1 MVKSVW
7 VGDAGSAKADPNRQA
22 LVQWASGSLP
32 SHSKKVQ
39 VHKYATHL
47 LQAHIHFATPAS
59 CICPGHPIIRLDQRT
74 KLADAWPCTILMFCW
89 LKLSYV
95 TCVASLAGA
104 LVCLGRN
111 ACRLS
116 NDFREATRVVS
127 QALPSSI
134 PAGHVLLRLAFAG
147 VNASDVN
154 FSSGRYHASV
164 EQAQASL
171 PFDAGFE
178 AVGAVA
184 AVGPQVSGT
193 SQAPLPQSC
202 LLAFSFWHHALQTQI
217 PCKTS
222 LLTKRCL
229 PASTPCCMLSK

>member
-1 MVKSVW
+1 MHTCGVLLVAAELCHLCTQSSKSVSVSW
-7 VGDAGSAKADPNRQA
+7 PDCMQA
-22 LVQWASGSLP
+22 V
-32 SHSKKVQ
+32 
-39 VHKYATHL
+39 
-47 LQAHIHFATPAS
+47 
-59 CICPGHPIIRLDQRT
+59 
-74 KLADAWPCTILMFCW
+74 
-89 LKLSYV
+89 
-95 TCVASLAGA
+95 
-104 LVCLGRN
+104 N
-111 ACRLS
+111 
-116 NDFREATRVVS
+116 NFREATRVVS

-193 SQAPLPQSC
+193 AVVAPTQHACFLFLSGVMQCRPKSHRKPSLFTKMYLSATSSSC
-202 LLAFSFWHHALQTQI
+202 WGASAPFACSPVRQVKICVALSNAGYCISSDVDRLASSSLNWSPLHFNF
-217 PCKTS
+217 CK
-222 LLTKRCL
+222 
-229 PASTPCCMLSK
+229 

>member
-1 MVKSVW
+1 MGVW
-7 VGDAGSAKADPNRQA
+7 QPAQPQQEG
-22 LVQWASGSLP
+22 P
-32 SHSKKVQ
+32 SPQ
-39 VHKYATHL
+39 VSTHL
-47 LQAHIHFATPAS
+47 LQAHSFSHSHLSTWLT
-59 CICPGHPIIRLDQRT
+59 CICPDCSTIQLDPCT
-74 KLADAWPCTILMFCW
+74 KLADAWLCTLLVFCW
-89 LKLSYV
+89 FLQSCV
-95 TCVASLAGA
+95 TSVHSLADA
-104 LVCLGRN
+104 SVYLGWN

-193 SQAPLPQSC
+193 PGVPPAEHAC
-202 LLAFSFWHHALQTQI
+202 LLLATCAVGS
-217 PCKTS
+217 TS
-222 LLTKRCL
+222 
-229 PASTPCCMLSK
+229 M

>member
-1 MVKSVW
+1 MQAVQKPTPTGKLWFSGRPATCPATARRCKST
-7 VGDAGSAKADPNRQA
+7 SEP
-22 LVQWASGSLP
+22 P
-32 SHSKKVQ
+32 
-39 VHKYATHL
+39 L
-47 LQAHIHFATPAS
+47 LQAHSFTLPPLSTRRTCMSPACSTIRVDQCTKLTDAWLCITLVYCCLLQS
-59 CICPGHPIIRLDQRT
+59 CVT
-74 KLADAWPCTILMFCW
+74 SVYSLADALAW
-89 LKLSYV
+89 L
-95 TCVASLAGA
+95 GW
-104 LVCLGRN
+104 N

-127 QALPSSI
+127 QALPSNI

-154 FSSGRYHASV
+154 FSSGRYHASI

-193 SQAPLPQSC
+193 PHAPLPESC
-202 LLAFSFWHHALQTQI
+202 LLACGNMRCRLKSGVSHH
-217 PCKTS
+217 C
-222 LLTKRCL
+222 
-229 PASTPCCMLSK
+229 

>member
-1 MVKSVW
+1 MYK
-7 VGDAGSAKADPNRQA
+7 AGTCLAMHHPD
-22 LVQWASGSLP
+22 VFCW
-32 SHSKKVQ
+32 
-39 VHKYATHL
+39 L
-47 LQAHIHFATPAS
+47 LQS
-59 CICPGHPIIRLDQRT
+59 CITSLHS
-74 KLADAWPCTILMFCW
+74 LADA
-89 LKLSYV
+89 
-95 TCVASLAGA
+95 LA
-104 LVCLGRN
+104 CFGRN

-193 SQAPLPQSC
+193 PHAPLPESC
-202 LLAFSFWHHALQTQI
+202 LLPFGNM
-217 PCKTS
+217 
-222 LLTKRCL
+222 RCR
-229 PASTPCCMLSK
+229 PKFHVRHRC